1 MDAADIARPGAAG
14 VRHLACHP
22 VRSGAGDGGEN
33 APPEQVAALRH
44 KYGLDRPLP
53 VQFVRYVADVARGNM
68 GISLFT
74 QRPVA
79 EDLFARLP
87 ATLELALYAIAIAVA
102 AGVPLGRRRGRSPR
116 RNRRR

>member
-1 MDAADIARPGAAG
+1 MRLLAMIARRCLWVPPTLLGLVLLVFAISHVIPSDPAR
-14 VRHLACHP
+14 VMA
-22 VRSGAGDGGEN
+22 GEN
-33 APPEQVAALRH
+33 APPEQVAALRQ

-79 EDLFARLP
+79 EDLWTRLP
-87 ATLELALYAIAIAVA
+87 ATLETP
-102 AGVPLGRRRGRSPR
+102 AGA
-116 RNRRR
+116 